1 MIFAHDTEV
10 ALRSVVNLVNTLDP
24 LDADGGE
31 RLATGED
38 LDRFLL
44 EEQFTGSRMHDA
56 AELAGV
62 RALRSRLRT
71 LWDSTEEEAVELV
84 NSLLSEAR
92 ALPQL
97 VKHDHWDWHLH
108 ATTPQAPLADRMG
121 TEAAMAF
128 VDVIR
133 SKELDRLRVCSA
145 EDCEAVLIDLTKN
158 RSKRYCDTGNCANR
172 AHVRAYRERKAAS

>member
-24 LDADGGE
+24 LDADAGE
-31 RLATGED
+31 RLATGGD
-38 LDRFLL
+38 LDRFLA
-44 EEQFTGSRMHDA
+44 EEGFTGSRTHDD
-56 AELAGV
+56 AELGAV
-62 RALRSRLRT
+62 RELRARLRT
-71 LWDSTEEEAVELV
+71 LWDSTEDEAVELV
-84 NSLLSEAR
+84 NDLLREAR

-128 VDVIR
+128 VDVVR

-172 AHVRAYRERKAAS
+172 AHVRAYRERKAVS

>member
-24 LDADGGE
+24 LVPAGGE
-31 RLATGED
+31 HLATGAD
-38 LDRFLL
+38 LDRFLD
-44 EEQFTGSRMHDA
+44 EEEFTGSRTHDA
-56 AELAGV
+56 AELAAV
-62 RALRSRLRT
+62 RTLRSRLRT
-71 LWDSTEEEAVELV
+71 LWDCTEEEAVDLV
-84 NSLLSEAR
+84 NALLREAE

-97 VKHDHWDWHLH
+97 VRHDHWDWHLH
-108 ATTPQAPLADRMG
+108 ATAPEAPLADRMG

-133 SKELDRLRVCSA
+133 SKELDRLRVCA
-145 EDCEAVLIDLTKN
+145 ADDCEAVLIDLSKN
-158 RSKRYCDTGNCANR
+158 RSKRYCDTGNCGNR

>member
-1 MIFAHDTEV
+1 MLFANDTEV
-10 ALRSVVNLVNTLDP
+10 ALRSAVNLVNTLDS
-24 LDADGGE
+24 DGTEQLLGL
-31 RLATGED
+31 RD
-38 LDRFLL
+38 LDRFV
-44 EEQFTGSRMHDA
+44 EQEAFTGSRTHDDE
-56 AELAGV
+56 ELASV
-62 RALRSRLRT
+62 RELRARLRS
-71 LWDSTEEEAVELV
+71 LWHASEDEAVALV
-84 NSLLSEAR
+84 NDLLRESQ

-108 ATTPQAPLADRMG
+108 ASTPEAPLAQRMG

-133 SKELDRLRVCSA
+133 SKELDRLRVCA
-145 EDCEAVLIDLTKN
+145 ADDCEAVLIDLSKN

>member
-24 LDADGGE
+24 LDADAGE
-31 RLATGED
+31 RLATGGH
-38 LDRFLL
+38 LDRFLA
-44 EEQFTGSRMHDA
+44 EEGFTGSRTHDD
-56 AELAGV
+56 AELAAV
-62 RALRSRLRT
+62 RELRSRLRT
-71 LWDSTEEEAVELV
+71 LWDSTEDEAVELV
-84 NSLLSEAR
+84 NDLLREAR

-128 VDVIR
+128 VDVVR

-172 AHVRAYRERKAAS
+172 AHVRAYRERKAVG